1 MKLLLATL
9 HSKYAHS
16 SLALPCLATYCKDI
30 SGLDISIKEFTIN
43 EKPDDVLSSIIK
55 EEVDVMAFSC
65 YIWNSR
71 QILSIA
77 ASIKKLH
84 PHTFIILGGPEVSFD
99 SREVLKGNPAID
111 CIVKG
116 EGESAFRELIKVI
129 SASDNKS
136 SLKEVKG
143 LSFRLGNKIIEN
155 GPALQFNDL
164 DAIPSPFAAGLVD
177 ISKPLIYYETS
188 RGCPFTCAFCL
199 SAIEERV
206 RSFSMDRIRD
216 DLDCLIKSSLVKNGT
231 GTIKFVDRTFNYNAG
246 RANEIWGFIIENG
259 ISQKYHFE
267 IAADLL
273 TDENMELLKDVP
285 EGAFRFEIG
294 VQSIAEETLHSVG
307 RGSNLERLFG
317 NVRRLI
323 DETKVK
329 VHLDLVA
336 GLPGED
342 FQGFL
347 NSMERLFQLRP
358 HHLQVEPLKVLK
370 GAPMVAIARS
380 EGYRWSDLPPYRII
394 SSPWLNEGE
403 IEQIETI
410 GRLLELIYNSGRF
423 RASLEALE
431 ELMPLSDFFASLA
444 RFWGKER
451 ITTLPMDGLFELLWR
466 FMTGLIDREKEELF
480 AEALTFDRLRA
491 GYPDLK
497 RVPSYFTDFT
507 KNKRDD
513 YKVSKDEVAE
523 LRTKLFI
530 SPKSKVRAVR
540 RDFKRDYREGIK
552 EEAVRLTFVYI
563 STSGLKQEVR
573 VIK

>member
-1 MKLLLATL
+1 MKLLLTTL

-16 SLALPCLATYCKDI
+16 SLALPCLAAYCKDI

-43 EKPDDVLSSIIK
+43 ENPDNVLSSIIK
-55 EEVDVMAFSC
+55 EEVDVIAFSC

-84 PHTFIILGGPEVSFD
+84 PHTLIILGGPEVSFD
-99 SREVLKGNPAID
+99 AREVLKGNPAID

-116 EGESAFRELIKVI
+116 EGESAFRELIKVL

-136 SLKEVKG
+136 SLKELKG
-143 LSFRLGNKIIEN
+143 LSFRLGNEIIDK
-155 GPALQFNDL
+155 GPALQLNDL
-164 DAIPSPFAAGLVD
+164 DEIPSPFAAGLVD
-177 ISKPLIYYETS
+177 MSKPLIYYETS

-206 RSFSMDRIRD
+206 RSFSMDRVRG
-216 DLDCLIKSSLVKNGT
+216 DLEYLIKNGT
-231 GTIKFVDRTFNYNAG
+231 GTIKFVDRTFNYNAR
-246 RANEIWGFIIENG
+246 RASEIWDFIIKNG
-259 ISQKYHFE
+259 SSRKYHFE

-273 TDENMELLKDVP
+273 TDENIELLKDVP

-307 RGSNLERLFG
+307 RGSDLERLFSK
-317 NVRRLI
+317 VRNLI

-347 NSMERLFQLRP
+347 NSMERLFQLKP

-370 GAPMVAIARS
+370 GAPMMAIAKT
-380 EGYRWSDLPPYRII
+380 EGYRWSDRPPYRII
-394 SSPWLNEGE
+394 SSPWLCEGE

-423 RASLEALE
+423 IASIQALSMD
-431 ELMPLSDFFASLA
+431 MPLSDFFASFAL
-444 RFWGKER
+444 FWGKER

-466 FMTGLIDREKEELF
+466 FTGSLIDKEKQELF

-497 RVPSYFTDFT
+497 RMPSYFTDFT
-507 KNKRDD
+507 ESKGDD
-513 YKVSKDEVAE
+513 YRVTKDEVME
-523 LRTKLFI
+523 LRKKLFI
-530 SPKSKVRAVR
+530 SPKSKVRAIR
-540 RDFKRDYREGIK
+540 WHFERDYREGII
-552 EEAVRLTFVYI
+552 EEAVRLTFIYI

-573 VIK
+573 VMR